1 MDQNANM
8 MIIRIMSFK
17 TIAANLIQ
25 GLSKVEQV
33 LNPQTFL
40 PTSYTNRTRGCRKIA
55 TCTVKSYKKAGRK
68 K

>member
-33 LNPQTFL
+33 LNSQTFL
-40 PTSYTNRTRGCRKIA
+40 PSA
-55 TCTVKSYKKAGRK
+55 TQIEPVDAGKLQHTYHEAKKKA
-68 K
+68 